1 MAKEDKHKGVINMR
15 VCRPDHPSTGHSLKE
30 HLQADRQ
37 KALSARQRAGSATDD
52 TNRQHLPWGWTWLLD
67 DVILPEKGLGVRGGR
82 ADR

>member
-37 KALSARQRAGSATDD
+37 
-52 TNRQHLPWGWTWLLD
+52 
-67 DVILPEKGLGVRGGR
+67 
-82 ADR
+82 